1 MIKFI
6 FYEDKRWNF
15 ALMAKKDKNI
25 PSCFHCGEQ
34 CINEQIY
41 FDEKVFCC
49 QGCRS
54 VYEILN
60 QNDMCGYYNLDE
72 APGISP
78 PTVHKKR
85 FEYLEDEEVKQKI
98 ADFIDDETMI
108 VTFYIPAIHCSSCI
122 WLLENLYKLNP
133 DIQSSRVNFLKKQL
147 KVSFNHQKISLR
159 QMVELLAS
167 VGYEPLI
174 NLDQLDKTKQPEI
187 DRSLWY
193 RVGVAGFAFGNIML
207 ISLPEYFGL
216 DPQSKEQFSL
226 LFGILSI
233 LLAVPVVVYS
243 ADYYYKSAFNG
254 LKHKNINIDV
264 PITLGIFVLFARSVY
279 EILTQTGPGYLD
291 SLSGLVFFLLMG
303 RVFQQKTY
311 KSLSFE
317 RDYRSFLPIAVSKW
331 KDGEEYSISIH
342 QLKVGDE
349 IIIRN
354 QELVPV
360 DSILLSDEANID
372 NSFVTGESVLI
383 KKKKGDKVNAG
394 AKHVGKTIHLK
405 VEKELAQSYLTQLWN
420 DAVFRNENTHNFE
433 TLTNKISV
441 YFTVSILVIAFA
453 TAFYWYGKDAGIAF
467 EAFTAVLIIACPCA
481 LALSAPFT
489 FGNILRIFG
498 RNKFYVKNSETV
510 EEMARI
516 TTIVFDKTGTIT
528 QTQGSKATYEGK
540 ELTDKQKSEIKSA
553 VYQSSHPLSKMLY
566 KALDE
571 YPLISVESYKE
582 FPGYGIEAIVNNTHY
597 KIGSAEFCGFRQE
610 NIMSGV
616 FIAIENQPVG
626 KFSFDSLFRHGL
638 KSVVDELKENYKL
651 KIVSGD
657 NDKDKD
663 KLLEIFPDNTEIH
676 FNCKPEEKLALIK
689 KWQSEGEIVMMIG
702 DGLNDAGALKQSNVG
717 VSVSENINTFSPACD
732 AILDASVFRRLSDFL
747 QYSKNGVSIV
757 IASFIISFTYN
768 IIGMYFAVQG
778 KLSPV
783 FAAIL
788 MPISS
793 ITVVSFVTL
802 VTNLIAKRIKL
813 L

>member
-1 MIKFI
+1 
-6 FYEDKRWNF
+6 
-15 ALMAKKDKNI
+15 
-25 PSCFHCGEQ
+25 
-34 CINEQIY
+34 
-41 FDEKVFCC
+41 
-49 QGCRS
+49 
-54 VYEILN
+54 
-60 QNDMCGYYNLDE
+60 
-72 APGISP
+72 
-78 PTVHKKR
+78 
-85 FEYLEDEEVKQKI
+85 
-98 ADFIDDETMI
+98 
-108 VTFYIPAIHCSSCI
+108 
-122 WLLENLYKLNP
+122 
-133 DIQSSRVNFLKKQL
+133 
-147 KVSFNHQKISLR
+147 
-159 QMVELLAS
+159 
-167 VGYEPLI
+167 
-174 NLDQLDKTKQPEI
+174 
-187 DRSLWY
+187 
-193 RVGVAGFAFGNIML
+193 ML

-216 DPQSKEQFSL
+216 DTQSKEQFSF
-226 LFGILSI
+226 LFGLLSI
-233 LLAVPVVVYS
+233 LLAIPVVVYS

-264 PITLGIFVLFARSVY
+264 PITLGIVVLFLRSMY
-279 EILTQTGPGYLD
+279 EIVTQTGPGYLD

-317 RDYRSFLPIAVSKW
+317 RDYRSFLPIAVNKW
-331 KDGEEYSISIH
+331 KDSEEFSVSVH

-360 DSILLSDEANID
+360 DSILLSEEANID

-383 KKKKGDKVNAG
+383 KKKRGDKINAG

-420 DAVFRNENTHNFE
+420 DAVFRNENTNNFE

-441 YFTVSILVIAFA
+441 YFTLSILIIAFA
-453 TAFYWYGKDAGIAF
+453 TAFYWYDKNSALAF

-510 EEMARI
+510 EEMAKI

-528 QTQGSKATYEGK
+528 QTQAGKAVYDGK
-540 ELTDKQKSEIKSA
+540 EMSNEQLSEIKSA

-566 KALDE
+566 QTLEK
-571 YPLISVESYKE
+571 YPLVSLDSFKE
-582 FPGYGIEAIVNNTHY
+582 FPGYGIEAVVNKKTY
-597 KIGSAEFCGFRQE
+597 KIGSAEFCGFEKE

-616 FIAIENQPVG
+616 FIAINDKTMG

-638 KSVVDELKENYKL
+638 KSVVDELKNKYII

-657 NDKDKD
+657 NDKDKE
-663 KLLEIFPDNTEIH
+663 KLLSIFPENTEMY
-676 FNCKPEEKLALIK
+676 FNCKPEQKLALVKI
-689 KWQSEGEIVMMIG
+689 WQQQGETVMMIG

-747 QYSKNGVSIV
+747 QFTQTGVQIV
-757 IASFIISFTYN
+757 IVSFIISFLYN

-778 KLSPV
+778 ELSPV

-788 MPISS
+788 MPVSS

-802 VTNLIAKRIKL
+802 ATNLAAKNKKL

>member
-1 MIKFI
+1 MSKV
-6 FYEDKRWNF
+6 
-15 ALMAKKDKNI
+15 DKNI
-25 PSCFHCGEQ
+25 PSCYHCGEQ
-34 CINEQIY
+34 CINEQIHY
-41 FDEKVFCC
+41 DEKIFCC
-49 QGCRS
+49 SGCRS

-60 QNDMCGYYNLDE
+60 QNDMCGYYNIEE

-78 PTVHKKR
+78 PKVHKKR
-85 FEYLEDEEVKQKI
+85 FEYLDNEEVQQKI
-98 ADFIDDETMI
+98 ADFIDDELLI

-147 KVSFNHQKISLR
+147 KVSFNRKKITLR

-174 NLDQLDKTKQPEI
+174 NLDQLDKTKQSGI
-187 DRSLWY
+187 DKSLWY

-226 LFGILSI
+226 LFGVLSI
-233 LLAVPVVVYS
+233 ILVIPAVVYA
-243 ADYYYKSAFNG
+243 ADYYYKSAFSG
-254 LKHKNINIDV
+254 LRHKNINIDV
-264 PITLGIFVLFARSVY
+264 PITLGILVLFFRSVY
-279 EILTQTGPGYLD
+279 EILSQTGPGYLD
-291 SLSGLVFFLLMG
+291 SLSGLIFFLLMG

-311 KSLSFE
+311 KTLSFE
-317 RDYRSFLPIAVSKW
+317 RDYRSFLPIAVTKW
-331 KDGEEYSISIH
+331 HDNEEYSISIH

-354 QELVPV
+354 QEIIPV
-360 DSILLSDEANID
+360 DSILLSGEANID

-383 KKKKGDKVNAG
+383 KKTKGDKINAG
-394 AKHVGKTIHLK
+394 AKHVGKTIRLR
-405 VEKELAQSYLTQLWN
+405 VEKELEQSYLTQLWN
-420 DAVFRNENTHNFE
+420 DAVFRNENTRNFE

-441 YFTVSILVIAFA
+441 YFTLSILLIALA
-453 TAFYWYGKDAGIAF
+453 TAAYWYKVNPAVAF

-510 EEMARI
+510 EEMAKI

-528 QTQGSKATYEGK
+528 QAQSSKTDYRGEK
-540 ELTDKQKSEIKSA
+540 LSNDELSAIKSA

-566 KALDE
+566 HSLND
-571 YPLISVESYKE
+571 YPLVKIQHYKE
-582 FPGYGIEAIVNNTHY
+582 FPGYGIEAEINGKIY
-597 KIGSAEFCGFRQE
+597 KIGSAAFTGFTQE
-610 NIMSGV
+610 NVLSGV
-616 FIAIENQPVG
+616 FISINHQPKG
-626 KFSFDSLFRHGL
+626 RFSFSGLFRHGL
-638 KSVVDELKENYKL
+638 QSLIDELKQQYRL
-651 KIVSGD
+651 KIISGD
-657 NDKDKD
+657 NDSDKD
-663 KLLEIFPDNTEIH
+663 KLLQIFPENTEMY

-689 KWQSEGEIVMMIG
+689 KWQAQGEIVMMIG

-732 AILDASVFRRLSDFL
+732 AILDASVFRRLNTFL
-747 QYSKNGVSIV
+747 QFSQLGVKIV
-757 IASFIISFTYN
+757 ISSFIISFLYN
-768 IIGMYFAVQG
+768 IVGMFFAVQG

-783 FAAIL
+783 FAAVL
-788 MPISS
+788 MPLSS

-802 VTNLIAKRIKL
+802 VTNIMAKNKKL